1 MLNSKLDNLLENAE
15 NSGVDMSE
23 IDIHISL
30 TEQEVSDRIQDREER
45 KKYAKRTFVFLS
57 VFTGTVLLTIILAGF
72 SEVVGFKLE
81 ESVLIALIT
90 SSLATVVGIF
100 ILVMQYLFKK
110 D

>member
-1 MLNSKLDNLLENAE
+1 VLNSKLDDLLENAE

-57 VFTGTVLLTIILAGF
+57 VFTGVVLLIIVLAGF
-72 SEVVGFKLE
+72 SEAVGFKLE
-81 ESVLIALIT
+81 NPVLIALIT